1 MARFRDEQKLVVPG
15 KKGGP
20 DMTAYTF
27 RPVLGNID
35 TLPATL
41 EAA

>member
-1 MARFRDEQKLVVPG
+1 
-15 KKGGP
+15 
-20 DMTAYTF
+20 MTVHPVLFSPPMCSA
-27 RPVLGNID
+27 VLGNID

>member
-1 MARFRDEQKLVVPG
+1 
-15 KKGGP
+15 
-20 DMTAYTF
+20 MTDHPMLF
-27 RPVLGNID
+27 SPPMSRPVLGNID

>member
-1 MARFRDEQKLVVPG
+1 
-15 KKGGP
+15 
-20 DMTAYTF
+20 MTDHPMLF
-27 RPVLGNID
+27 SPPMSPVLGNID